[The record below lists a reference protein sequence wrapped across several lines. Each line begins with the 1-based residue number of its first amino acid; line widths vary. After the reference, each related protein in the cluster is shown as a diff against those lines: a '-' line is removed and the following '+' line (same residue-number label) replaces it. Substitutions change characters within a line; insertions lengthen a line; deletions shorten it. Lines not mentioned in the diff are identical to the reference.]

1 MDKVLIAIEDE
12 NCIDPLVQFLRKY
25 PLGKSV
31 SLRLVH
37 VVQDPRILNFMSALP
52 SEFTSDIF
60 RQRKEKGKLI
70 LKKAQEAIEESLPNF
85 SPETVL
91 LEGVPKIELLAY
103 IEEYKPD
110 LIILG
115 SHHKSGLKSLG
126 SVSQAVANG
135 SSGTVLTVPVA
146 Y

>member
-12 NCIDPLVQFLRKY
+12 NCIDSLVQFLRKY
-25 PLGKSV
+25 PLEKSV
-31 SLRLVH
+31 CLRLVH

-52 SEFTSDIF
+52 SELTGDIF
-60 RQRKEKGKLI
+60 KQRKEKGKLI
-70 LKKAQEAIEESLPNF
+70 LKKTLEAVKESLPNF
-85 SPETVL
+85 SPEIVL
-91 LEGVPKIELLAY
+91 LEGVPKIELLAD

-115 SHHKSGLKSLG
+115 SHHKKGLKSLG

-135 SSGTVLTVPVA
+135 SSATVLTVPVA